1 MTGGNFGASVNFSGP
16 SKMQQHDES
25 NQPEKANEILT
36 GLPQFTKEQY
46 HKILLMLGSKPE
58 DTHSSM
64 AAGMSLWYTY

>member
-1 MTGGNFGASVNFSGP
+1 
-16 SKMQQHDES
+16 MQQHDES

-64 AAGMSLWYTY
+64 AAGMSLWYT